1 MYIPYKR
8 TKIVC
13 TIGPAS
19 ASPEIMEQLIH
30 AGMNIARLNFSHG
43 TYEEHAKLMATIRN
57 SAKKLEQPVAIL
69 QDLQGPKIR
78 VGELPEEGIKL
89 VKGEQIIL
97 SATTDTAKNSI
108 IPVSYPNLHKD
119 VKVGQKLLFDDGKL
133 SVTVKEVQD
142 DKVICTVF
150 DGGILLSHKG
160 LNLPETD
167 TKISGITEKDKSDL
181 AFGIAQDVDF
191 IALSFV
197 RSADDVRQL
206 RGLIED
212 EQKKLGKKPVTPIRI
227 ISKIEKPQGVEHFG
241 EILEAS
247 DAIMVAR
254 GDLGIEVP
262 AARVPILQKEMII
275 KCLKA
280 AKPVIVATQ
289 MLESMTTSPR
299 ATRAEV
305 SDVEN
310 AVIDHTDA
318 VMLSGETA
326 SGLHPLEAVQ
336 TMAAAVKEA
345 EKSHYDDLAVPFS
358 PETKGSVAHLIAG
371 ATNLVAALVVSVT
384 GQAARVV
391 ARYRPEVPILVAV
404 QDERLARQLLLSW
417 GVSAVVMKEQEEGK
431 ALENLK
437 SFIQKA
443 PDIAKGGEVLVAL
456 GDHASSVDRV
466 RFAEV
471 QRMAPQN

>member
-1 MYIPYKR
+1 MKLPQKR

-19 ASPEIMEQLIH
+19 SSPEILEQLIH
-30 AGMNIARLNFSHG
+30 AGMNVARLNFSHG
-43 TYEEHAKLMATIRN
+43 THEDHAKLIQTIRRA
-57 SAKKLEQPVAIL
+57 SEKLDMPVAIL

-78 VGELPEEGIKL
+78 VGTLPEEGIEIK
-89 VKGEQIIL
+89 KGEQIIL
-97 SATTDTAKNSI
+97 TASADTAKDGK

-119 VKVGQKLLFDDGKL
+119 VKIGQKLLFDDGKL
-133 SVTVKEVQD
+133 SVTVKEVKGD
-142 DKVICTVF
+142 EVICSVV
-150 DGGILLSHKG
+150 DGGTLLSHKG

-167 TKISGITEKDKSDL
+167 TKISSITDKDKSDL
-181 AFGIAQDVDF
+181 AFGVAQGVDF

-197 RSADDVRQL
+197 RSADDVVRL
-206 RGLIED
+206 RELISE
-212 EQKKLGKKPVTPIRI
+212 EHEKLETKPSIAIKI
-227 ISKIEKPQGVEHFG
+227 ISKIEKPQAVEHFD

-254 GDLGIEVP
+254 GDLGIEIP
-262 AARVPILQKEMII
+262 AAKVPILQKEMIA
-275 KCLKA
+275 KCLEA

-289 MLESMTTSPR
+289 MLESMTSSPR

-345 EKSHYDDLAVPFS
+345 EKSRYDDLAIPFQ
-358 PETKGSVAHLIAG
+358 PDADGSVAHLLAS
-371 ATNLVAALVVSVT
+371 ATNLVAALVVSAD
-384 GQAARVV
+384 GQAVRVV
-391 ARYRPEVPILVAV
+391 ARYRPEVPIIAAV
-404 QDERLARQLLLSW
+404 QDDRLARQLLLTW
-417 GVSAVVMKEQEEGK
+417 GVSAVVLKEKEEDEALAKLK
-431 ALENLK
+431 ALVKKMPGLPET
-437 SFIQKA
+437 
-443 PDIAKGGEVLVAL
+443 GELLVAL
-456 GDHASSVDRV
+456 GDHGSSTDRT
-466 RFAEV
+466 RFAEM
-471 QRMAPQN
+471 QRLDVNG

>member
-1 MYIPYKR
+1 M
-8 TKIVC
+8 
-13 TIGPAS
+13 
-19 ASPEIMEQLIH
+19 
-30 AGMNIARLNFSHG
+30 
-43 TYEEHAKLMATIRN
+43 
-57 SAKKLEQPVAIL
+57 
-69 QDLQGPKIR
+69 
-78 VGELPEEGIKL
+78 
-89 VKGEQIIL
+89 
-97 SATTDTAKNSI
+97 
-108 IPVSYPNLHKD
+108 SYPNLHKD

-443 PDIAKGGEVLVAL
+443 PEIAEGGEVLVAL
-456 GDHASSVDRV
+456 GDHALSVDRV

-471 QRMAPQN
+471 QRINPQM

>member
-443 PDIAKGGEVLVAL
+443 PEIAEGGEVLVAL
-456 GDHASSVDRV
+456 GDHALSVDRV

-471 QRMAPQN
+471 QRINPQM